1 MMTSMMAKWLWGTA
15 VFELM
20 LTAMFL
26 VLGILIPVVR
36 FGFLLTAAILFLTG
50 IGLVL
55 WAKAVSRQ
63 VAETN
68 RLIQTGMD
76 ATASILSLRQTGMY
90 VNNQPQVEMELQID
104 APRHGSYKATKKQIV
119 PLILLGRLSSG
130 LPLAVKVDPADR
142 NKFAIDWEGQPSGM
156 IPAPGL
162 APVGWDALR
171 AEESPVATAAPPSH
185 AVAAADK
192 ARILATGVSGKGTVL
207 ESVFANEMDGEN
219 QPVYTLTFQIEVPG
233 RPPVHGRAKT
243 GVPLERIAKL
253 QPGDSVALKVD
264 PNNPAA
270 MAIDWDATG

>member
-1 MMTSMMAKWLWGTA
+1 MAKWLWGTA
-15 VFELM
+15 FFEMALAVF
-20 LTAMFL
+20 FL
-26 VLGILIPVVR
+26 VLAILVPEVR
-36 FGFLLTAAILFLTG
+36 FGFIITFACMFPIG
-50 IGLVL
+50 IGILL

-63 VAETN
+63 VAENN
-68 RLIQTGMD
+68 RLLETGMEG
-76 ATASILSLRQTGMY
+76 TASILSLRQTGMY

-119 PLILLGRLSSG
+119 PLILLGRLSGG

-156 IPAPGL
+156 IPAPGP

-171 AEESPVATAAPPSH
+171 AEESPVATAAPPSP

-192 ARILATGVSGKGTVL
+192 ARILATGIAGKGTVL
-207 ESVFANEMDGEN
+207 ESAFANEMDAEN

-233 RPPVHGRAKT
+233 RPPMHGRAKT
-243 GVPLERIAKL
+243 GVPLDRIARL

-264 PNNPAA
+264 PNNPAS
-270 MAIDWDATG
+270 MAIDWDATP